1 MNVAVMP
8 NSTAENNFGIETSG
22 LPQAVPDNWR
32 CVPLRSVCEKT
43 SIWNPARERRD
54 RFHYIATAAD

>member
-1 MNVAVMP
+1 MKSAVAP
-8 NSTAENNFGIETSG
+8 NIFATKDVSIGTGDW
-22 LPQAVPDNWR
+22 PDNWR

-54 RFHYIATAAD
+54 RFHYIATAADW

>member
-1 MNVAVMP
+1 MKAGLIS
-8 NSTAENNFGIETSG
+8 NSAASDLAIANDD
-22 LPQAVPDNWR
+22 LPSELPDNWR

-54 RFHYIATAAD
+54 RFHYIATAD